1 VKLKG
6 VKVLLTL
13 GKVLKW
19 FGWVLIVLAALI
31 ILIGYIG
38 IWVMQ
43 GFGELQRTM
52 SPFNLWNFFA
62 VIFTFAPGLFFK
74 WC

>member
-1 VKLKG
+1 
-6 VKVLLTL
+6 
-13 GKVLKW
+13 
-19 FGWVLIVLAALI
+19 
-31 ILIGYIG
+31 
-38 IWVMQ
+38 MQ

-74 WC
+74 WLGEKLIENNS